1 MADSIDPTGMGKM
14 LFPDLL
20 KEIKKGNASTRDL
33 LREERD
39 NDSPKSLFAGNMFEI
54 FNARGL
60 QTSQRKF
67 EKTKGI
73 YDVDDILSDSL
84 SAIDESNQHLDEVIF
99 TLMEGFDGLANLLGM
114 GILKRDD
121 VAIFSEAM
129 LNAQDPTIK
138 AIEDLSQGQN
148 ESADIL
154 NGSKSRDKESEK
166 DEDSENKSLFGGVTD
181 SIKGFGIG
189 IADGFKNL
197 NDTMLGKVGFATV
210 LIALGAFLVSKFP
223 LLAEAVGTVT
233 KAFVKLFKTGGR
245 VMDPED
251 DYGLFDF
258 FRDNFFLFLGL
269 TLYALKFVILKQI
282 GKLVIF
288 LSKKFGKFLVRIL
301 KKVLLRALITM
312 LTVGIGAA
320 IGVGGG
326 IITLII
332 GAIAAA
338 IGGIVGAVMGLF
350 DEFTR
355 EYKASGSILK
365 ALGAGLLGILK
376 GALAGVVFVL
386 EKIISFVTFGLLD
399 FDFASIIMDF
409 DMGGMVRD
417 VFQKI
422 KDFIADFSISDALS
436 SIGNLFSGDG
446 EKVEG
451 KYMGGSVASGTPY
464 IVGEQGPELFVPG
477 ASGSIVPNGAMG
489 GSGAPIIVTNNNIN
503 APTSN
508 SNHQH
513 SNISITDNQQEITGL

>member
-1 MADSIDPTGMGKM
+1 M
-14 LFPDLL
+14 
-20 KEIKKGNASTRDL
+20 
-33 LREERD
+33 
-39 NDSPKSLFAGNMFEI
+39 
-54 FNARGL
+54 
-60 QTSQRKF
+60 
-67 EKTKGI
+67 
-73 YDVDDILSDSL
+73 
-84 SAIDESNQHLDEVIF
+84 
-99 TLMEGFDGLANLLGM
+99 
-114 GILKRDD
+114 
-121 VAIFSEAM
+121 
-129 LNAQDPTIK
+129 
-138 AIEDLSQGQN
+138 
-148 ESADIL
+148 
-154 NGSKSRDKESEK
+154 
-166 DEDSENKSLFGGVTD
+166 
-181 SIKGFGIG
+181 
-189 IADGFKNL
+189 
-197 NDTMLGKVGFATV
+197 
-210 LIALGAFLVSKFP
+210 
-223 LLAEAVGTVT
+223 
-233 KAFVKLFKTGGR
+233 
-245 VMDPED
+245 
-251 DYGLFDF
+251 
-258 FRDNFFLFLGL
+258 
-269 TLYALKFVILKQI
+269 ILKQI

-288 LSKKFGKFLVRIL
+288 LSKKFGKFLVKIL

-312 LTVGIGAA
+312 LTVGLGAA

-436 SIGNLFSGDG
+436 SIGNLFSGDD

-451 KYMGGSVASGTPY
+451 KYMGGSVTSGTPY

-489 GSGAPIIVTNNNIN
+489 GSGAPIIVTNNKELHDKLVLLRNHGLRGRDICDVF
-503 APTSN
+503 AYN
-508 SNHQH
+508 SRLDTLQAIVGNHYIKKIDH
-513 SNISITDNQQEITGL
+513 ITDMRIKNAHLYDKKLLGISQIEIPSRSSKVKQVFHLYCIRVNQRDDLQKYLISNGIDAKIHYPIPMHLQPAAKDYGYSEGDFPIAEKLCKEVLSLPVHEFITEEQVNFTVEKIKEFYS